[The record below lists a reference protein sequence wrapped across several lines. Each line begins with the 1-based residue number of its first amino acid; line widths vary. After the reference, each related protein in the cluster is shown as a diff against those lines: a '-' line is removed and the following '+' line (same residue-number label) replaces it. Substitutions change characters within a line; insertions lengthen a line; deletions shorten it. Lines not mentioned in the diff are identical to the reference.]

1 MQSIYHRDLSMGLEG
16 KYFEVVE
23 RLQPK
28 STILEIGC
36 NTGYFSLV
44 LMKCGHEVLGIE
56 LDKDAAQIAS
66 SNGVNVICG
75 NIEENLM
82 IKSINQKFDVILMM
96 DVVEHCLHPM
106 NVLNSLQQL
115 IKPNG
120 KIMITGPNVAYW
132 SVRKDLLLGRWNY
145 TDSGI
150 LDKTHLHFYT
160 LSTWQSLIEDSGYK
174 INVIKAAE
182 GMIPFQTK
190 LLKAGIPNRLIKFL
204 LNLAMRNMPN
214 IFTIVFFIEA
224 IPE

>member
-1 MQSIYHRDLSMGLEG
+1 
-16 KYFEVVE
+16 
-23 RLQPK
+23 
-28 STILEIGC
+28 
-36 NTGYFSLV
+36 
-44 LMKCGHEVLGIE
+44 HEVLGIE